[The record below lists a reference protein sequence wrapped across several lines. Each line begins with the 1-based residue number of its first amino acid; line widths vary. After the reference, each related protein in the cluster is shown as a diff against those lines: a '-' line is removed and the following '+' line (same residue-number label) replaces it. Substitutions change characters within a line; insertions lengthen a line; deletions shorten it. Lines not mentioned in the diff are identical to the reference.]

1 MRIPG
6 GSTSWPARALL
17 YPARHIRWRIIAPY
31 AVLTI
36 ILAVAG
42 TYLVT
47 QLVTDSF
54 QERFNNQLA
63 EASRVASDSLARRE
77 RKHLE
82 TVRSVAFT
90 EGVAAASQA
99 DDSAALAR
107 LVGPIAANDQ
117 AESVEILDAS
127 GRRVYGTR
135 LADAGKLTYA
145 DVTGADDRAT
155 WPLVRKV
162 LDHQRDTQGDKFS
175 DIDRADTGYG
185 LFTAGPI
192 YDGEHFAGVVLVGSP
207 LTSLL
212 PLAKADSLADVS
224 VYDFAGTPLGS
235 TFGLGDRD
243 ANVQPDPAVVTATG
257 VAAPVREHKTLFGR
271 DFDML
276 YGNLVVRGETV
287 GVYSVALPS
296 SFLISAGQATR
307 LQIGLLFT
315 VATLAVLLSGW
326 FIGRSITDPVF
337 KLVTAARR
345 VAEGDLST
353 RSGVGGEDEIGT
365 LGTAFDAMT
374 ERLQRQNLATIRALT
389 SAIDA
394 RDPYTMGHSLR
405 VGQLAMEIGREM
417 GLDEAKLRHLEIGG
431 YLHDIGKIGVRDA
444 VLLKPGALD
453 PEEREAIERHP
464 SIGLEILAHV
474 ELPPD
479 VIEFVGSHHEKLN
492 GSGYPAH
499 LHEEQIS
506 VVPRIAA
513 VADIYDALTTDRPY
527 RPGMGIPK
535 ALSILG
541 EEADQ
546 GKLDHSVVAAL
557 EQVIPRWQ
565 KRLKAEPDLKGFS
578 IGDSPAPQERAA

>member
-1 MRIPG
+1 V
-6 GSTSWPARALL
+6 L

-90 EGVAAASQA
+90 EGVATAAEGG
-99 DDSAALAR
+99 DGAALAR

-127 GRRVYGTR
+127 GRRAYGTR

-145 DVTGADDRAT
+145 DVTGADDRTA
-155 WPLVRKV
+155 WPVVRKV
-162 LDHQRDTQGDKFS
+162 LDRQRDARGDKFS
-175 DIDRADTGYG
+175 DIERTDTGYG

-212 PLAKADSLADVS
+212 PQAKADSLADVS
-224 VYDFAGTPLGS
+224 VYDFAGTPLES
-235 TFGLGDRD
+235 TFGLGDED
-243 ANVQPDPAVVTATG
+243 ADVQPDPSVVTATG
-257 VAAPVREHKTLFGR
+257 VASPVREHKTLFGR
-271 DFDML
+271 DFDLL

-296 SFLISAGQATR
+296 SFLISAGAATR

-315 VATLAVLLSGW
+315 GATVAVLLSGW

-345 VAEGDLST
+345 VAEGELST
-353 RSGVGGEDEIGT
+353 RSGVSGEDEIGT
-365 LGTAFDAMT
+365 LGIAFDAMT
-374 ERLQRQNLATIRALT
+374 ERLQRQNLATIKALT

-417 GLDEAKLRHLEIGG
+417 GLEETKLRHLEIGG

-557 EQVIPRWQ
+557 ERVIPRWQ

-578 IGDSPAPQERAA
+578 IGDSPPPQERAA

>member
-6 GSTSWPARALL
+6 GTRSWPARALL

-54 QERFNNQLA
+54 EERFNNQLA

-90 EGVAAASQA
+90 QGVATAAGSS
-99 DDSAALAR
+99 DRAALAQ
-107 LVGPIAANDQ
+107 LVGPIAANDK
-117 AESVEILDAS
+117 ADSVEILDAN

-135 LADAGKLTYA
+135 LVDADKLTYTDA
-145 DVTGADDRAT
+145 TDTDNRAT

-162 LDHQRDTQGDKFS
+162 LDHQRDAQGDKFS
-175 DIDRADTGYG
+175 DIASTDSGYG

-192 YDGEHFAGVVLVGSP
+192 FDGEHFAGVVLVGTP

-212 PLAKADSLADVS
+212 PQAKADSLADVS
-224 VYDFAGTPLGS
+224 VYDFAGAPLGS
-235 TFGLGDRD
+235 TFGLGDKD
-243 ANVQPDPAVVTATG
+243 ANVQPDASVVSASG

-276 YGNLVVRGETV
+276 YGNLVVRGQTV

-296 SFLISAGQATR
+296 SFLVNAGAATR

-315 VATLAVLLSGW
+315 VATVAVLLSGW

-337 KLVTAARR
+337 KLVQATRR
-345 VAEGDLST
+345 VAAGDLST
-353 RSGVGGEDEIGT
+353 RSGVGGDDEIGT
-365 LGTAFDAMT
+365 LGVAFDKMT

-405 VGQLAMEIGREM
+405 VGQLAMEIGREI
-417 GLDEAKLRHLEIGG
+417 GLDEKTLQHLEIGG

-453 PEEREAIERHP
+453 PEERAAIEQHP
-464 SIGLEILAHV
+464 SIGLDILAHV
-474 ELPPD
+474 ELPPE

-499 LHEEQIS
+499 LHAEHIS

-546 GKLDHSVVAAL
+546 GKLDHSVVGAL
-557 EQVIPRWQ
+557 ERVIPRWQ
-565 KRLKAEPDLKGFS
+565 SRLKAEPDLKGFS
-578 IGDSPAPQERAA
+578 IGDSPPQQERAA